1 MRDYDP
7 MGISPRQKKLQ
18 PSGKPEK
25 SVSLFSALFVTV
37 PLLFAGCVKQPL
49 PEAGSPAAVV
59 YTGKCGLCHE
69 PYHPQAHTY
78 FGWKTVVTRME
89 KNAQAKG
96 IERLLTDDER
106 TTILAYL
113 EKNAR
118 KGF

>member
-1 MRDYDP
+1 MRDNDS
-7 MGISPRQKKLQ
+7 MGISTRQKKLP
-18 PSGKPEK
+18 PSGKPK
-25 SVSLFSALFVTV
+25 KRLSVFSVLFVSV
-37 PLLFAGCVKQPL
+37 LLLFAGCVKQPL
-49 PEAGSPAAVV
+49 PEAGSPAAAV

-78 FGWKTVVTRME
+78 IGWKTVVTRME

-96 IERLLTDDER
+96 IERLLSDDER

>member
-1 MRDYDP
+1 
-7 MGISPRQKKLQ
+7 MGISTRQKLP
-18 PSGKPEK
+18 PSGKPK
-25 SVSLFSALFVTV
+25 KRLSLSSVLFVSV
-37 PLLFAGCVKQPL
+37 LLLFAGCVKQPL
-49 PEAGSPAAVV
+49 PEAGSPAVDV
-59 YTGKCGLCHE
+59 YIGKCGLCHE

-78 FGWKTVVTRME
+78 IGWKTVVTRME

-96 IERLLTDDER
+96 IERLLSDDER

>member
-1 MRDYDP
+1 
-7 MGISPRQKKLQ
+7 MGISPRQKKVPLY
-18 PSGKPEK
+18 GKPK
-25 SVSLFSALFVTV
+25 KRVSLFFALFFSV
-37 PLLFAGCVKQPL
+37 PLLFAGCVKQQL

-59 YTGKCGLCHE
+59 YAAKCGLCHE

-78 FGWKTVVTRME
+78 FGWKTVITRME

-96 IERLLTDDER
+96 IERLLSDADKTA
-106 TTILAYL
+106 ILAYL